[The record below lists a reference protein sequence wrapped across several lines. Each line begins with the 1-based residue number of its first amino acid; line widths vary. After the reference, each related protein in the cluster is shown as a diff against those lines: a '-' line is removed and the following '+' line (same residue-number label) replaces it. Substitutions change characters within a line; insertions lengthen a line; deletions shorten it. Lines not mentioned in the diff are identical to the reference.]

1 MSHTD
6 DARRVELGPDR
17 SIRLHALRFV
27 LLLGLVSLLADM
39 TYEAAR
45 SVTGP
50 YLAILGA
57 SASAVGAIA
66 GLGECIGYSLR
77 IISGVVSDRTRRYW
91 AVTIVG
97 YAVNLLAVPA
107 LALAGNWETAA
118 VLIVT
123 ERFGKAIRTPA
134 RDAMLSHA
142 AHGLGRGWAF
152 GVHEAMDQVGAA
164 IGPIIVAAVLTWKG
178 SYQYGFAVLAVPAV
192 LALAVLVV
200 ARITYPQPQDLEP
213 CFQVG
218 GANAFR
224 STFWLYLGA
233 VACIALGFVDYPLAA
248 FHIKTTGLVA
258 DKWIPLIYA
267 GAMGVDA
274 LSALVLGRLYDVRG
288 MWILPV
294 VVAASAERSIRI
306 PVRIRTLDCGNGS
319 VGNRHERA
327 GVDRPCGRRG
337 DRTPRPSSHRIWD
350 FQRGLRSRLVRG
362 KRIDG
367 HFVRPV
373 PDRFGIVLRSNPTS
387 IVAFALLGAQALGEF
402 ADGALIHAPADHLPQ
417 SKIPVRG
424 SKMR

>member
-294 VVAASAERSIRI
+294 VVAASAWSA
-306 PVRIRTLDCGNGS
+306 PFVFLSGS
-319 VGNRHERA
+319 GLLIVGM
-327 GVDRPCGRRG
+327 VL
-337 DRTPRPSSHRIWD
+337 W
-350 FQRGLRSRLVRG
+350 
-362 KRIDG
+362 
-367 HFVRPV
+367 
-373 PDRFGIVLRSNPTS
+373 GIGMSAQES
-387 IVAFALLGAQALGEF
+387 IVRAVVAEIVPRDRRATGYGIFNAGFGLAWFAGSALMGILYDRSPIGLVSFSVATQLLSLPLLYLVHKRLGNSRTV
-402 ADGALIHAPADHLPQ
+402 H
-417 SKIPVRG
+417 
-424 SKMR
+424 